1 MLYFILFNYDE
12 LLFITL
18 FFISDNIY
26 NILIKKNIIINIAIY
41 DRLLNN
47 FINTLRNYN
56 YIILILLCFTYYK
69 YNNLFKMIIN
79 TIIKL
84 NLILFIK
91 YYFYLF
97 IYYLFYT

>member
-26 NILIKKNIIINIAIY
+26 NILIEQNIIINIAIY

-47 FINTLRNYN
+47 FINY
-56 YIILILLCFTYYK
+56 
-69 YNNLFKMIIN
+69 
-79 TIIKL
+79 
-84 NLILFIK
+84 
-91 YYFYLF
+91 
-97 IYYLFYT
+97 